1 MTGGTTGRPT
11 GGTTRDR
18 RAVVLLVTGGLA
30 ALFYANFLLDWVL
43 RGFTGMGDVVS
54 ELEAAGQQNAILLR
68 VTDVVCAVLVLS
80 LLPWVRAGLPRGAW
94 REVVVWGTVVFAVGA
109 AVAAFVPTPC
119 GPDVPCEA
127 PSVQVQM
134 AVHDLSSIVSDAGL
148 YVGVAAAWLATRRT
162 GPTWFRRTAWWL
174 FWVGGVVSS
183 FAYQYVSVTES
194 SSGAVGITQRL
205 HVLGICAWIVSLSI
219 YAATVGLRARDRD
232 GPTRARGA

>member
-1 MTGGTTGRPT
+1 MT

-30 ALFYANFLLDWVL
+30 AAFYANFLLDWVL

-119 GPDVPCEA
+119 GPDVACEA

-148 YVGVAAAWLATRRT
+148 YVGVAAAWLATRGT

-183 FAYQYVSVTES
+183 FAYQYVSVTEA
-194 SSGAVGITQRL
+194 SSGAVGFTQRL
-205 HVLGICAWIVSLSI
+205 HILGICAWIVALSI
-219 YAATVGLRARDRD
+219 YAATVGLRARDRV
-232 GPTRARGA
+232 GLTRSRRA